1 MINIELEN
9 VTEETARIDVAHT
22 EKTIV
27 IVDDDQA
34 TLKML
39 EVFLSKLG
47 YQVFCAESGTR
58 AWELVRTKKPTFL
71 ISDMLLPGI
80 HGVELCRKLKNDP
93 ELKDTKIILMTAVYS
108 GGAYRS
114 SDLNC
119 DRDGFLEKPVDL
131 KELKKVIQNL

>member
-1 MINIELEN
+1 MINMEPEN
-9 VTEETARIDVAHT
+9 LTAETALIDVDHT
-22 EKTIV
+22 GKTIV
-27 IVDDDQA
+27 IVDDDQT

-80 HGVELCRKLKNDP
+80 HGVELCQKLKNDP
-93 ELKDTKIILMTAVYS
+93 ELKDTKVILITAVYS
-108 GGAYRS
+108 GGISRS
-114 SDLNC
+114 SDFYC

-131 KELKKVIQNL
+131 KKLKEVLQSI